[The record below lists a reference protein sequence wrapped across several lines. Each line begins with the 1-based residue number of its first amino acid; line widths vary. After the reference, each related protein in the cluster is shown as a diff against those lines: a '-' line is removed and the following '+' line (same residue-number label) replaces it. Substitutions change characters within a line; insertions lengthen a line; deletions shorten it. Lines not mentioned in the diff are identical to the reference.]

1 MSETLTLGQV
11 HMRQPRTAAATSA
24 LWLGV
29 TVVVAT
35 FAVYLLTLAP
45 DIYSLDSPELAAAA
59 HQLGIA
65 HAPGYPLYTMIG
77 WLFSHLFPIGTV
89 AFRLNLLSA
98 VFGVGAC
105 TAVYAL
111 ALRVTPR
118 PVVAAAAALALA
130 FSYFFWLD
138 ALAAEV
144 YTLDAMLF
152 AVVLLAAYTW
162 RAQPSASRAALV
174 GLALGLACANRTT
187 SILYLPA
194 LLAFAWMSAASD
206 PKAYAGRDPKTYAAG
221 RDPKT
226 YAAAGLGLVAGL
238 LTYLYLPLRSAAGV
252 EVGPGTYR
260 LDGTLLVDN
269 LASLGGFWHHVSAAA
284 FRGEAFAY
292 GPVDALAEAGQFV
305 AWLAGSFLVVGLG
318 LGAAGIARQWQ
329 TDRALLV
336 LVAGAALPVTLFF
349 INYGAI
355 DKRFM
360 FLPAYVAW
368 SLWIAVGIDWMLD
381 IAQVPVASWWALS
394 ALALPLLALIINWPL
409 VTQHGQRAVRV
420 EAQQFLGQ
428 VAPRAVVFGR
438 FTDVAPMQY
447 LQQVEGQRPDV
458 RLVNGWTIEEGFL
471 VELAAANVGVRPFYL
486 TQQESAVCG
495 RYRCVPA
502 GSGYEVRPEAGP
514 TRGQPEGP

>member
-11 HMRQPRTAAATSA
+11 FVRQAHPATRLQSASSRIGIELMLGAA
-24 LWLGV
+24 
-29 TVVVAT
+29 VVLAS

-45 DIYSLDSPELAAAA
+45 DLYSLDSPELAAAA
-59 HQLGIA
+59 YQLGIA
-65 HAPGYPLYTMIG
+65 HAPGYPLYTMTG

-89 AFRLNLLSA
+89 AFRMNLLSA
-98 VFGVGAC
+98 VFAVAAC

-111 ALRVTPR
+111 ALRLTTR
-118 PVVAAAAALALA
+118 PAVAAAGALALA

-144 YTLDAMLF
+144 YTLDALLF
-152 AVVLLAAYTW
+152 AAVLLAAYLW
-162 RAQPSASRAALV
+162 RAQPSLARAAVV

-187 SILYLPA
+187 SVLYLPA
-194 LLAFAWMSAASD
+194 LVAFVWLSGERSAR
-206 PKAYAGRDPKTYAAG
+206 AYGVAALG
-221 RDPKT
+221 
-226 YAAAGLGLVAGL
+226 AAAGLLP
-238 LTYLYLPLRSAAGV
+238 YLYLPLRSAAGV
-252 EVGPGTYR
+252 DVGPGSYR
-260 LDGTLLVDN
+260 LDGTLQVDN
-269 LASLGGFWHHVSAAA
+269 LASLSGFWHHVSAAA
-284 FRGEAFAY
+284 FRSEALAY
-292 GPVDALAEAGQFV
+292 GPLDALAEAGQFA

-336 LVAGAALPVTLFF
+336 LIAGAALPVTLFF

-368 SLWIAVGIDWMLD
+368 SLWMAIGIDWMLD
-381 IAQVPVASWWALS
+381 LAEVPVVSWWAAV
-394 ALALPLLALIINWPL
+394 ALVLPVLALIINWPL
-409 VTQHGQRAVRV
+409 VSQRGEHAVRA
-420 EAQQFLGQ
+420 EAEQFLGQ
-428 VAPRAVVFGR
+428 VAPDAVVYGR

-447 LQQVEGQRPDV
+447 LQRVEGQRPDV

-486 TQQESAVCG
+486 TQQEPAVCG
-495 RYRCVPA
+495 RYQCVPA
-502 GSGYEVRPEAGP
+502 GSGYAVRPGGGP
-514 TRGQPEGP
+514 